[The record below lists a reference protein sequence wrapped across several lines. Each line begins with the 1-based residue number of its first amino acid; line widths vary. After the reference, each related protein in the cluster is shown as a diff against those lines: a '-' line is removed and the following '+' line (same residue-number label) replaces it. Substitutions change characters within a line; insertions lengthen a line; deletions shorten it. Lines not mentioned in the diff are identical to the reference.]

1 MAVSFSG
8 GRTTTVYRQREAL
21 PVSAAELRLPE
32 QGTQQ
37 NDPAPGDGQGRQAG
51 QQDGFDRVNIREA
64 AGWLVLMFL
73 SVCGEGPHTLLSLQ
87 SAIFDKAI
95 IGPKGGNRGNF
106 PKLCFTCTNLM
117 FLVYANPP

>member
-51 QQDGFDRVNIREA
+51 FDRVNIREA

-73 SVCGEGPHTLLSLQ
+73 SVCGEGPHTP
-87 SAIFDKAI
+87 F
-95 IGPKGGNRGNF
+95 
-106 PKLCFTCTNLM
+106 FTVCY
-117 FLVYANPP
+117 F

>member
-51 QQDGFDRVNIREA
+51 QQDGLDGVNIRETA
-64 AGWLVLMFL
+64 DWLVLVFHVSLRMRRRAEYSPFFT
-73 SVCGEGPHTLLSLQ
+73 VCY
-87 SAIFDKAI
+87 F
-95 IGPKGGNRGNF
+95 
-106 PKLCFTCTNLM
+106 
-117 FLVYANPP
+117 

>member
-37 NDPAPGDGQGRQAG
+37 NDPAPGDGQGSQAG
-51 QQDGFDRVNIREA
+51 QQDVFDRVNIREA
-64 AGWLVLMFL
+64 EGWLVLMFL
-73 SVCGEGPHTLLSLQ
+73 YV
-87 SAIFDKAI
+87 
-95 IGPKGGNRGNF
+95 
-106 PKLCFTCTNLM
+106 
-117 FLVYANPP
+117 